1 MGAECAGNRFCSIGV
16 YYQPQQQ
23 QQHHADKRS
32 CCPKHFRRV
41 CVPGSVERYD
51 RWVAPRQLC
60 LVHCACTLWSCWDAD
75 PFLWNCCARS
85 KVRQQGRSRRPPSA
99 GSGQEHV
106 CAAQDEAGA
115 VPVATIHLYW
125 VSESAAP
132 AYRMR
137 SKLASINSLCFLHGT
152 LTSLLTP
159 LCTFFCGVHV
169 RTSQGDPGH
178 VVRMVYT
185 SNVSKQ
191 RWSRNAGDKTQIL
204 WTPTSS
210 ALDTTEHSAR
220 LLDAVEDDATSEL
233 PPFLIGIF
241 RT

>member
-1 MGAECAGNRFCSIGV
+1 M
-16 YYQPQQQ
+16 
-23 QQHHADKRS
+23 
-32 CCPKHFRRV
+32 
-41 CVPGSVERYD
+41 
-51 RWVAPRQLC
+51 
-60 LVHCACTLWSCWDAD
+60 
-75 PFLWNCCARS
+75 
-85 KVRQQGRSRRPPSA
+85 
-99 GSGQEHV
+99 
-106 CAAQDEAGA
+106 
-115 VPVATIHLYW
+115 PVATIHLYW

-220 LLDAVEDDATSEL
+220 LLDAVEDDALLNCPFPHWHLSNLIYADMPAKPVALRIHSKADLWGCSAGWRTRHRTDDRHAWSGPKRGYYHDFDRGSVDLNLVCKLRFANVVRAERTRRRAARTPPPLSACIPKNDLLKSTRTTVDIL
-233 PPFLIGIF
+233 PSLP
-241 RT
+241 T